1 MTYQDEQNGEV
12 NSRSK
17 VKEIERRTFTVQDV
31 EARQAEDGTMR
42 LRGYAAVF
50 NDASVPLPFKETI
63 APGAFQHPEL

>member
-1 MTYQDEQNGEV
+1 MNEVETIGDV
-12 NSRSK
+12 NSGSEMK
-17 VKEIERRTFTVQDV
+17 KIERRTFTVRDV

-63 APGAFQHPEL
+63 APGAFRKT